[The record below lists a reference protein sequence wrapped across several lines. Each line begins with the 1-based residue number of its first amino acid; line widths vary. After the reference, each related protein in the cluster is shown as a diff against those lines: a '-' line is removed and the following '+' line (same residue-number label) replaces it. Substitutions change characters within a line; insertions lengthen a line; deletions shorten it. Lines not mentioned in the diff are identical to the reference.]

1 MARSMKRKPVR
12 EKNIDKASERKEAL
26 LSAAGL
32 WKGRT
37 DLPDMAAYIRELR
50 NGDRLKRLLR

>member
-1 MARSMKRKPVR
+1 MKRKPVR